1 MPPPPTTP
9 KIEELRFRLKTDP
22 KSRLFY
28 PLAEE
33 LRKIGA
39 CAESEQVLHA
49 GLQHHPT
56 YLSAWVSIGR
66 ALREQG
72 KNRDAVEPLAK
83 ALQLDPGNVVAARL
97 LADVYLA
104 LDEKVEAIKKYKLVH
119 ALMPGDQE
127 VEAII
132 ERLENALNPIVIA
145 PMPVSEPEPEPEPE
159 IPHQHTL
166 ETPFADAVS
175 EASEVFAAESEE
187 AVATGDD
194 EPMAAEHEESPFEE
208 PAEVFT
214 ADAVEIEQPSGIH
227 IEEAPLAAE
236 VPTPWAAEEEPEADV
251 FAPAAEPP
259 PVVQEEPTQTVTMA
273 DLYAKQGLVDDAR
286 QIYEN
291 ILQREPENADVRARL
306 DSLHGD
312 AVASVSPQ
320 SGSREKV
327 AKLENWLAKVA
338 RREVSH
344 V

>member
-1 MPPPPTTP
+1 
-9 KIEELRFRLKTDP
+9 L
-22 KSRLFY
+22 
-28 PLAEE
+28 
-33 LRKIGA
+33 
-39 CAESEQVLHA
+39 QV
-49 GLQHHPT
+49 
-56 YLSAWVSIGR
+56 
-66 ALREQG
+66 
-72 KNRDAVEPLAK
+72 
-83 ALQLDPGNVVAARL
+83 DPGNVVAARL
-97 LADVYLA
+97 LADVYIA

-132 ERLENALNPIVIA
+132 EHLENALNPIVVA
-145 PMPVSEPEPEPEPE
+145 PLPVAEPEPEPETEPESLAPQPEPEPEPE

-166 ETPFADAVS
+166 ETPFADAVP
-175 EASEVFAAESEE
+175 EASEVLAAESEE

-259 PVVQEEPTQTVTMA
+259 PVVEEEPTQTVTMA

-291 ILQREPENADVRARL
+291 TLQREPDNADVRARL
-306 DSLHGD
+306 DSLPGD